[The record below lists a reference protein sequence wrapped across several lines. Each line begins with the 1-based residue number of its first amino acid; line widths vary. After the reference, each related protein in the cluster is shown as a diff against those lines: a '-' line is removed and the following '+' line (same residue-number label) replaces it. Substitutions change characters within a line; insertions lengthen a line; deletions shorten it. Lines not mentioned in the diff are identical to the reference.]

1 MAKSEF
7 DLYLQ
12 EEVKKQEGVAYPV
25 KASLF
30 ERMLTKQLPCD
41 KLHPNPQDEF
51 TFPDIGPNYE
61 IISNYEKSIMNNIR
75 TRQPIFDDPIMVEKL
90 HPHGYLILNGHHRW
104 AAAKRLRISK
114 IPVEIINL
122 ALESDIQ
129 KILEN
134 SQHDKRA
141 TFDMDE
147 VVFRDE
153 TAPYL
158 EKKLGFPYSIK
169 HKKRIRLGIPA
180 LFYTLSKNGYDI
192 WLYSSNYES
201 IDDVRDYFRCY
212 GVHVDGIITG
222 MAKDKKNTASRKAGV
237 EKLIANKYSVTL
249 HLDNDMILRT
259 EKNTGEFQEFSLD
272 PGENWS
278 KEAVAVLGELEK
290 KGKENAN
297 G

>member
-122 ALESDIQ
+122 ASR
-129 KILEN
+129 
-134 SQHDKRA
+134 H
-141 TFDMDE
+141 TW
-147 VVFRDE
+147 
-153 TAPYL
+153 
-158 EKKLGFPYSIK
+158 
-169 HKKRIRLGIPA
+169 LGI
-180 LFYTLSKNGYDI
+180 
-192 WLYSSNYES
+192 
-201 IDDVRDYFRCY
+201 
-212 GVHVDGIITG
+212 
-222 MAKDKKNTASRKAGV
+222 
-237 EKLIANKYSVTL
+237 
-249 HLDNDMILRT
+249 T
-259 EKNTGEFQEFSLD
+259 ER
-272 PGENWS
+272 
-278 KEAVAVLGELEK
+278 K
-290 KGKENAN
+290 KGLRLWSMYKQVETRES
-297 G
+297 GSQ